1 MPTDLIIHLIKKHKR
16 IKKHKTV
23 KKAEKYI
30 HLFVHQP
37 YL

>member
-1 MPTDLIIHLIKKHKR
+1 MPIDLIIHLKKHKR